1 MIGEMKLKKFK
12 KALISALVLLL
23 SAAPLCV
30 SAAQPGENSAASGE
44 TPYRSYTYWTEY
56 DNRDKIPSYSKPM
69 YEVSTVI
76 DSKQLGDMLDSKLND
91 LAVDNSGNTYL
102 LDSGNSRVY
111 ILDSSYTPVKVLRD
125 LTYNGQSLSFTDAKG
140 IYADKNG
147 NIFICDTKNAR
158 VLILDGNGTV
168 LKELLLPDSELIP
181 SGFEYKPIKVA
192 VDSKGYTYIAC
203 DGSYYGAIL
212 YSPEMEFLGFFGA
225 NTVKATVT
233 DVIKSLW
240 KKLTSNDTKRASD
253 EISLPYT
260 FTDLVVDSDDFIYT
274 ATGRSGEDQIQ
285 YGQICRLNPGGK
297 DILNASDLNF
307 ADYQIGALKRSAQI
321 QDLSSIAVD
330 SDGFFYALD
339 TTYGR
344 VFWYDSECSLLSVFG
359 GSMGDGNQ
367 KGTFR
372 LPSGIAVN
380 GTDILVSDSQ
390 KNSLTVFKATDYALA
405 VRTAQLKTLSDDF
418 ASALE
423 DWQTV
428 ASLDSESQLAYRGL
442 AKAYYDMGDNENAMK
457 YAKLGADRETY
468 ADAFKEVRSKRLEN
482 SFGFIFAG
490 VIVLAAAIA
499 LLSVY
504 KRKHAVVLVKNETLK
519 TALSSVAHPAE
530 SFRLVKEKH
539 QGSVMISTVI
549 LLLLYIVTVLNDTA
563 GGFAFTYFDTN
574 NYNALYVL
582 LSTVGLVVLWTV
594 CNFLVCTLAGGI
606 GKLSEI
612 YCVTCYSLIPVLFGR
627 ACNLILTHL
636 LVPDE
641 GAFLSIFLTVCTLYT
656 AFMLIIGIMKIHDYE
671 FGKFVGTTIFSVI
684 GMMIV
689 VFLIFLVFMLSQQ
702 VFGWIKTLYI
712 ELIYR

>member
-12 KALISALVLLL
+12 KALISMLVLLI
-23 SAAPLCV
+23 SAAPVCV
-30 SAAQPGENSAASGE
+30 SATQPGENSAVSGE

-56 DNRDKIPSYSKPM
+56 DNRDKIPTYSKPM

-76 DSKQLGDMLDSKLND
+76 DSKQLGDMLDSKIAD
-91 LAVDNSGNTYL
+91 LDVDDNGNIYL
-102 LDSGNSRVY
+102 LDSGNSRIY
-111 ILDSSYTPVKVLRD
+111 ILDSAYNLTSVLRNM
-125 LTYNGQSLSFTDAKG
+125 TYNGQSLKFTDAQG
-140 IYADKNG
+140 IYVDRDGK
-147 NIFICDTKNAR
+147 IYICDTENAR
-158 VLILDGNGTV
+158 VLVLNGNGEIF
-168 LKELLLPDSELIP
+168 KELSLPDSELIP
-181 SGFEYKPIKVA
+181 SGFEYRPVKVA

-233 DVIKSLW
+233 DVIKNLW
-240 KKLTSNDTKRASD
+240 KKLTSNDIRRAAD

-260 FTDLVVDSDDFIYT
+260 FTDLVVDSNDFIYT
-274 ATGRSGEDQIQ
+274 ATGRSGEDKIQ

-297 DILNASDLNF
+297 DILNASDINF
-307 ADYQIGALKRSAQI
+307 ADYQIGALRRNDQI

-339 TTYGR
+339 STYGR
-344 VFWYDSECSLLSVFG
+344 IFLYDSECSLLSVFG

-367 KGTFR
+367 KGTFK

-380 GTDILVSDSQ
+380 GTDVLVTDSQ
-390 KNSLTVFKATDYALA
+390 KNSLTVFKATDYALM
-405 VRTAQLKTLSDDF
+405 VRKAQLKTLSDDF

-423 DWQTV
+423 DWQAV
-428 ASLDSESQLAYRGL
+428 ASYDSESQLAYIGL

-468 ADAFKEVRSKRLEN
+468 ADAFKEVRSEKIEN
-482 SFGFIFAG
+482 SFVLIFIG
-490 VIVLAAAIA
+490 LIVLVAIVAAA
-499 LLSVY
+499 VFY
-504 KRKHAVVLVKNETLK
+504 KRKHNVVLVKNETVK
-519 TALSSVAHPAE
+519 VALSSVAHPFE

-539 QGSVMISTVI
+539 QGSVILSTVI
-549 LLLLYIVTVLNDTA
+549 LLALYVVTVLNDTV

-574 NYNALYVL
+574 NYNALYVFF
-582 LSTVGLVVLWTV
+582 STVGLAVLWTI

-606 GKLSEI
+606 GRLSEI
-612 YCVTCYSLIPVLFGR
+612 YCVTCYSLIPILFGNI
-627 ACNLILTHL
+627 CTLVLTHI

-656 AFMLIIGIMKIHDYE
+656 AFMLIVGIMKIHDYE
-671 FGKFVGTTIFSVI
+671 FGKFVGTAIFTVV

-689 VFLIFLVFMLSQQ
+689 VFLIFLIFMLSQQ
-702 VFGWIKTLYI
+702 VFGWLKTLYI
-712 ELIYR
+712 EIIYR